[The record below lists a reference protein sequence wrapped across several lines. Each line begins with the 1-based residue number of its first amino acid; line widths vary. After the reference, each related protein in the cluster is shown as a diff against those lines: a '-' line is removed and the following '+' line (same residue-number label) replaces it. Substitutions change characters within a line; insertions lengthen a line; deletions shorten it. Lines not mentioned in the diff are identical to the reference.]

1 MLDLIQGH
9 WKKKK
14 KIKGHFADQPLFN
27 NLWIFVIKGINLIVL
42 PYTAH

>member
-14 KIKGHFADQPLFN
+14 EKKIKGHFADQLLFIYGF
-27 NLWIFVIKGINLIVL
+27 LLLKGLIW
-42 PYTAH
+42 